1 MANETV
7 KDNDELVDVREA
19 GDYTIKIFRRED
31 CKWFAVVVHE
41 TDVDSRVVGTTRAAS
56 QEGTAIE
63 GAKFL
68 VEKDAAAL
76 RKRR

>member
-7 KDNDELVDVREA
+7 KDSDELVDVREA

-31 CKWFAVVVHE
+31 CKWFAIVVHE
-41 TDVDSRVVGTTRAAS
+41 TDDSSRVVGTTRAAA

-63 GAKFL
+63 GAKSL
-68 VEKDAAAL
+68 MEKDAAAL
-76 RKRR
+76 RRAR

>member
-7 KDNDELVDVREA
+7 KDNDELVDVRES

-41 TDVDSRVVGTTRAAS
+41 TDEDSRVVGTTRAAA

-63 GAKFL
+63 GAKSL
-68 VEKDAAAL
+68 IEKDAAAL